1 MRTFPKIMIML
12 SLLLS
17 VIVVTDYMIT
27 EVFDNGLE
35 WDDNIGV
42 SIIKRDG
49 TITRYKS
56 LSFPIVGK
64 NGILEDGHGL
74 LVLPTAVKDL
84 ADEVRHLPELAVD
97 HLDVTG
103 RHAAVGK
110 GQAQGYK
117 RGRNHLGSI
126 RLGGGNSHLGTSL
139 HVECTIGLTCGRA
152 PQHVGDR
159 EDQIGRAHV

>member
-64 NGILEDGHGL
+64 ND
-74 LVLPTAVKDL
+74 VVKL
-84 ADEVRHLPELAVD
+84 
-97 HLDVTG
+97 
-103 RHAAVGK
+103 K
-110 GQAQGYK
+110 
-117 RGRNHLGSI
+117 
-126 RLGGGNSHLGTSL
+126 
-139 HVECTIGLTCGRA
+139 
-152 PQHVGDR
+152 
-159 EDQIGRAHV
+159 